1 MVSSPYAAEVI
12 KLKFAN
18 FPAIEY
24 VTGER
29 ILSKNYTL
37 LTIRLVTLFFLI
49 LGVSGAVL
57 WYESQAGDA
66 TFMLA
71 IMAALTMIVGNLF
84 ARVDPELLRPVQ

>member
-49 LGVSGAVL
+49 LGVSGASVIDL
-57 WYESQAGDA
+57 ERILINLMQKVKMGLDA
-66 TFMLA
+66 KRT
-71 IMAALTMIVGNLF
+71 TK
-84 ARVDPELLRPVQ
+84 